1 MVDLIDIEDIEAAEM
16 LELPRRHNRS
26 RVRVNPI
33 MELSDEGFR
42 QKYRFKRYAM
52 KIVDLVKEDLT
63 RDGRGCPVSP
73 EIQVCCALRSWA
85 RHEIQDD
92 TADLHGVSQPFI
104 SKICKNI
111 AETIA
116 RKSHTFI
123 KMPATLREQEEPM
136 QKFRRVA
143 NFPIVIGAIDCT
155 HIKIKKPS
163 EDGGQL
169 YINRKGF
176 ASINVQVVCDA
187 DLKIMDIVTRWRRS
201 VHDSRIFRESRLKQR
216 FEAGAFSGILL
227 GDSGYAC
234 TPYLFT
240 PLLRTTTPQEE
251 RYNNAHIS
259 TRNTVERC
267 FGLWKQR
274 FRCSLR
280 GLYCNIETAKTTIVA
295 CAVLHNIAIDM
306 KEDVFQSGFDDN
318 KANTQTS
325 AAVALPVENNV
336 RGNIR
341 RRQFIERHF

>member
-1 MVDLIDIEDIEAAEM
+1 MDSETLEM
-16 LELPRRHNRS
+16 LLGM
-26 RVRVNPI
+26 V
-33 MELSDEGFR
+33 G
-42 QKYRFKRYAM
+42 
-52 KIVDLVKEDLT
+52 
-63 RDGRGCPVSP
+63 P
-73 EIQVCCALRSWA
+73 EIQRRDTIMRESVPAKERLLVTLRYLATGESYPELMVSYAVSPQLMSKIIPETCLAIYKALKD
-85 RHEIQDD
+85 EYLKIQDD

-116 RKSHTFI
+116 RKSHSFI
-123 KMPATLREQEEPM
+123 KMPATLREQEEAM
-136 QKFRRVA
+136 QKFRRIA
-143 NFPIVIGAIDCT
+143 NFPTVIGAINCT

-163 EDGGQL
+163 ENGGQL

-187 DLKIMDIVTRWRRS
+187 DLKIMDIVTRWRGS

-274 FRCSLR
+274 FRCLLR
-280 GLYCNIETAKTTIVA
+280 GLYCNIELQLLKQQ
-295 CAVLHNIAIDM
+295 L
-306 KEDVFQSGFDDN
+306 
-318 KANTQTS
+318 
-325 AAVALPVENNV
+325 
-336 RGNIR
+336 
-341 RRQFIERHF
+341 

>member
-1 MVDLIDIEDIEAAEM
+1 
-16 LELPRRHNRS
+16 
-26 RVRVNPI
+26 
-33 MELSDEGFR
+33 
-42 QKYRFKRYAM
+42 
-52 KIVDLVKEDLT
+52 
-63 RDGRGCPVSP
+63 
-73 EIQVCCALRSWA
+73 
-85 RHEIQDD
+85 
-92 TADLHGVSQPFI
+92 
-104 SKICKNI
+104 
-111 AETIA
+111 
-116 RKSHTFI
+116 
-123 KMPATLREQEEPM
+123 M
-136 QKFRRVA
+136 QKFRRIA
-143 NFPIVIGAIDCT
+143 NFPTVIGAIDCT

-176 ASINVQVVCDA
+176 ASINVQ
-187 DLKIMDIVTRWRRS
+187 
-201 VHDSRIFRESRLKQR
+201 
-216 FEAGAFSGILL
+216 L

-251 RYNNAHIS
+251 RYNNAHIG

-274 FRCSLR
+274 FRCLLR

-306 KEDVFQSGFDDN
+306 KEDVFHSGFDDN

-325 AAVALPVENNV
+325 AAVALPVDNNV